1 MSKKA
6 KHILAIIGISLIGLV
21 VVLVVASI
29 IVMQTS
35 WFHNFVRQKLV
46 SVVEE
51 ATGGTVDIGSFAFH
65 WTHLRATVRN
75 FVIHG
80 TEPATA
86 EVTVILPDSKV
97 APRVQIPLGAFESKQ
112 IPIVSSIFGDS
123 AAVYNGRISVRV
135 IDGEGRVTAYGSII
149 DMRTDDPTFVP
160 AQ

>member
-1 MSKKA
+1 M
-6 KHILAIIGISLIGLV
+6 
-21 VVLVVASI
+21 
-29 IVMQTS
+29 
-35 WFHNFVRQKLV
+35 
-46 SVVEE
+46 
-51 ATGGTVDIGSFAFH
+51 
-65 WTHLRATVRN
+65 
-75 FVIHG
+75 
-80 TEPATA
+80 
-86 EVTVILPDSKV
+86 TVILPDSKV